1 MHRVLKIEASPAQ
14 LSKLRNGR
22 SVRVKRGTGFNL
34 IVHPETYSLAT
45 RAFSKNKGIELSL
58 SPEELE
64 ANENPEIYTPAIEEH
79 HEMEDTPISGGSI
92 FGKKFDRML
101 KRKIGTK
108 GTKTIHEV
116 GRIAKPY
123 VKAAMR
129 EALKK
134 GQEAMSE
141 RYPEYAP
148 LFEETSDELAIHG
161 DRFIDKGHKSGKGI
175 RSGIVSSVP
184 HAMSSK
190 LSRAGVD
197 KALANASSAGMISD
211 SVKSRYHASRPASLN
226 AGGPLNVGMGF
237 HHSRME
243 HGSIGRGAGM
253 LQSQPVY
260 SSPALESQPLGANFQ
275 MRFFLPPQYQIHGNG
290 MSGVGL
296 YAGHSGRGIFA

>member
-1 MHRVLKIEASPAQ
+1 MHRVLKIEASPTQ

-34 IVHPETYSLAT
+34 IVHPNTYSLAT

-79 HEMEDTPISGGSI
+79 HYSEDTPISGGSI

-101 KRKIGTK
+101 KREIGTK
-108 GTKTIHEV
+108 NTKIIHQV
-116 GRIAKPY
+116 GRLAKPY
-123 VKAAMR
+123 AKAALR
-129 EALKK
+129 EGLKR
-134 GQEAMSE
+134 GQEALSE
-141 RYPEYAP
+141 RYPEYTP
-148 LFEETSDELAIHG
+148 LFEETSEQLANYG
-161 DRFIDKGHKSGKGI
+161 DRYLDGSSRSGKGI
-175 RSGIVSSVP
+175 KSGIVSSVP

-197 KALANASSAGMISD
+197 KSLANASSASMISD
-211 SVKSRYHASRPASLN
+211 SVKSRYNASRPASLN

-253 LQSQPVY
+253 VQSQSVY

-290 MSGVGL
+290 LYAGRGSGL
-296 YAGHSGRGIFA
+296 YA